1 MMKFTIFRQWRGY
14 VLGAILAVL
23 SSNAV
28 AWSLQYAKVIDSYG
42 MCEWRNN
49 GDGTSTIDLDVKFRS
64 ITGALG
70 KMDNGYPKPDSAFV
84 SRGILV
90 YTFND
95 EGVML
100 QSKDAAKYV
109 AINGVKATDVFL
121 KGTGYVMYWVAP
133 KYDFPEWKTKDPY
146 SVRVQ
151 VMIDNSEIKNWPG
164 IAIRAGNFTN
174 SDDIAESTGGAYVSN
189 IGSESKCAVLDPS
202 VKPPQPSPAI
212 EINMAAPDWN
222 LGELPRNDGTKSLS
236 GPADQL
242 CFTYVG
248 KAEAASHTFLID
260 ATSENGIVGGRYQL
274 KNAKKTQTV
283 PYDLTLD
290 SGSARFN
297 LPNANGDLVK
307 LDKDHKTCFVPTF
320 RTTVDMS
327 VDPDD
332 FSDVLSFTIV
342 TKS

>member
-1 MMKFTIFRQWRGY
+1 MKFTIFRQWRGY

-28 AWSLQYAKVIDSYG
+28 AWKLQYAKVIDSYG
-42 MCEWRNN
+42 RCEWRNN
-49 GDGTSTIDLDVKFRS
+49 GDGTSTIDLDVRFRS
-64 ITGALG
+64 IKGALG
-70 KMDNGYPKPDSAFV
+70 KDDKGYPKPDSVFA

-90 YTFND
+90 YTYNA
-95 EGVML
+95 EGKMNPSEAV
-100 QSKDAAKYV
+100 AKYV
-109 AINGVKATDVFL
+109 AINGAKATGIFKRGDN
-121 KGTGYVMYWVAP
+121 YVMYFVGF
-133 KYDFPEWKTKDPY
+133 DDNVPEWTIKDPY
-146 SVRVQ
+146 SVTVQ
-151 VMIDNSEIKNWPG
+151 VMIDNSVIKDWPG
-164 IAIRAGNFTN
+164 VAIRAGNFTS
-174 SDDIAESTGGAYVSN
+174 SDDVAESTGGAYVSN
-189 IGSESKCAVLDPS
+189 MGSNNACTVVDPATP
-202 VKPPQPSPAI
+202 PPQPPAAI
-212 EINMAAPDWN
+212 EINMAAPNWN

-242 CFTYVG
+242 CFTYSG
-248 KAEAASHTFLID
+248 KAASHAFLID

-283 PYDLTLD
+283 PYDVTLD

-297 LPNANGDLVK
+297 LPNAYGDLVK